1 MKIHKVY
8 PPFYNGISEQINE
21 LSNDTYCKDMV
32 NCVPDIVKGINR
44 RPPMKYVSDFLAL
57 NNNYTLFHSYY
68 KYDTNEK
75 YFMFQTNEVTE
86 PLVII
91 DDKGVKQNVE
101 YPAFLGGVAKNYLA
115 LNAKLKGLTV
125 QDRTWILNTKK
136 VVTIGIDEDEASPS
150 PDYYKTAFFWIKTT
164 SGVSTSKY
172 RFAVYLDDVKY
183 EALGYESDTV
193 ATSLATTIN
202 ANDNASGFIAEAKG
216 SIVKITK
223 ADGGDFDYDSW
234 DSWGNMASVGIK
246 GTVDKI
252 TDLPKSFSFLNTY
265 IIIKGQG
272 SDVSKDYYVKW
283 NGRTW
288 EETRHP
294 AEERGSLMGMPIS
307 MDRTSID
314 GNGVATFKIF
324 IGDFAMPKVGNS
336 ENNPDPSFVGQRIVD
351 IFFYKN
357 RLALAS
363 TDSLVF
369 SETANYYNFY
379 IKTVLDIIDTDP
391 IDIALIGDKS
401 SEILYVLQFDLGVY
415 VFTSEGQYEVTS
427 NGDFSIKTVQVDR
440 ATNYSIKRDVRPI
453 SVNNRIFYIST
464 ANGLQKLYA
473 YQRDENANLTASDLS
488 LVVPTLKSKS
498 VARIIPASNLGYTIC
513 TTKDNEMY
521 LFVNKESGSE
531 SVQIGWVRWKVLEEV
546 ASTFI
551 KYDYDIIEST
561 LYLFATDGLN
571 NIHLFTIDLSDNFN
585 DNKEDI
591 LKDDIVCPIK
601 SVVILPDYY
610 PKITDIKN
618 PNNKMLIKKLKLEG
632 EGVFN
637 MEMYRKD
644 YKITFNKQQ
653 AFGFK
658 DLNFHVS
665 SKVGMVEFRVV
676 DDSKYN
682 FTIKSV
688 TVEGLYQPSSQE
700 RI

>member
-21 LSNDTYCKDMV
+21 LSNDTYCRDMI

-44 RPPMKYVSDFLAL
+44 RPPMKYEADFLAL
-57 NNNYTLFHSYY
+57 NNNYKLFHSYF

-75 YFMFQTNEVTE
+75 YFMFQTNEVAE
-86 PLVII
+86 PIVIV
-91 DDKGVKQNVE
+91 DDKGIKQTVE
-101 YPAFLGGVAKNYLA
+101 YPAFIGGIAKNYLA
-115 LNAKLKGLTV
+115 LNANLKALTV
-125 QDRTWILNTKK
+125 QDRTWLLNTKK

-150 PDYYKTAFFWIKTT
+150 PDYYKTAFYWIKTT

-172 RFAVYLDDVKY
+172 RFAVYLDNTLF
-183 EALGYESDTV
+183 ETTGYESD
-193 ATSLATTIN
+193 AIAKALADKINLNTTYV
-202 ANDNASGFIAEAKG
+202 AEAKG
-216 SIVKITK
+216 SIIKINR
-223 ADGGDFDYDSW
+223 ADGEDFDYDTW
-234 DSWGNMASVGIK
+234 DSWGNMASVGFK

-252 TDLPKSFSFLNTY
+252 TDLPKTFSFLDTY

-294 AEERGSLMGMPIS
+294 AEDRGTLMNMPIS

-314 GNGVATFKIF
+314 GNGIATFKIF
-324 IGDFAMPKVGNS
+324 MGDYIMPKVGNT

-363 TDSLVF
+363 SDSIVF
-369 SETANYYNFY
+369 SETAKYYNFY

-391 IDIALIGDKS
+391 IDIAIIGDKS

-415 VFTSEGQYEVTS
+415 VFTSEGQYEVNS
-427 NGDFSIKTVQVDR
+427 DGDFSIRTIQVDR

-453 SVNNRIFYIST
+453 VINNRIYFISI
-464 ANGLQKLYA
+464 ANGLQKMYA
-473 YQRDENANLTASDLS
+473 YQRDENAYLTATDLS
-488 LVVPTLKSKS
+488 LVTPTLKTKS
-498 VARIIPASNLGYTIC
+498 INKIIPAPNLGYTVC

-521 LFVNKESGSE
+521 LFLNKESGSE

-546 ASTFI
+546 YSTFI

-561 LYLFATDGLN
+561 LYLFATDSLN
-571 NIHLFTIDLSDNFN
+571 NIHLFKMDLSDNFK
-585 DNKEDI
+585 DNKQDI

-601 SVVILPDYY
+601 STIILPDYY

-618 PNNKMLIKKLKLEG
+618 PNNKVLIKKLKIEG

-644 YKITFNKQQ
+644 YKTTFSKQQ
-653 AFGFK
+653 AYGFK

-665 SKVGMVEFRVV
+665 SKVGSVEFRVV
-676 DDSKYN
+676 DESKYN